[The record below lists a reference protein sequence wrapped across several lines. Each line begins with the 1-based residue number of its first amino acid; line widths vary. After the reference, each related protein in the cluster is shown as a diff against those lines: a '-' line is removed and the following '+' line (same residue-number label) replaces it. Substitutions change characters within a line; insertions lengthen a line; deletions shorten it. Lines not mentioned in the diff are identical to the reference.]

1 MSNQV
6 LLEKL
11 DQTAELLSV
20 KLSQLI
26 KLSAL
31 QSSDENDDDTSNRDT
46 STYGL
51 GNNSNRT
58 IPEMEFNE
66 SDISI
71 ATSGITMVHNQTMQ
85 LIKGIQDLLVLTRS
99 IRERWLLNQIPDQGV
114 STRNTEID
122 HEELKQLLD
131 QCIQEIIGTTDR

>member
-20 KLSQLI
+20 KLAQLI

-31 QSSDENDDDTSNRDT
+31 QSGDENDDDTNNRDT
-46 STYGL
+46 NTYGL
-51 GNNSNRT
+51 SNNPNRT
-58 IPEMEFNE
+58 IPEMEFDE

-85 LIKGIQDLLVLTRS
+85 LIKGVQDLLVLTRS
-99 IRERWLLNQIPDQGV
+99 IRERWLLNQIPDQGLN
-114 STRNTEID
+114 TRHTEID